1 MTKNLISPASLKKL
15 NKIRKLIRATL
26 ELNPNPWEDD
36 TPQRWAKLA
45 NRIRLAELAK
55 VEKKV

>member
-15 NKIRKLIRATL
+15 NKIRKLVRK
-26 ELNPNPWEDD
+26 LNPNPWEDD

-55 VEKKV
+55 VEKKL